1 MIILRILKF
10 LFFLSVLADQ
20 ILVLIIKVVIGVK
33 EISDTIE
40 IMNNIRNI
48 IDNPFIREKIT
59 EFIEYMQNLF

>member
-48 IDNPFIREKIT
+48 IDNPFIRKRL
-59 EFIEYMQNLF
+59 QSL